1 MALPSSGVIKLSDI
15 KTEFNGV
22 IPTPISS
29 YYRNGTYVT
38 PNNSNVPVSGIIKI
52 SNFYSAAK
60 AAGITWSSASPNPVT
75 TTLLVAFTG
84 VAYGGGVYAAGGQPN
99 GSANSTFYSTD
110 GATWTTTS
118 NLNTSV
124 INGVRYLNGQ
134 FVAFRGS
141 TGELWTSTNGY
152 TWTLNSNLSTCGVA
166 WSTNNLKDI
175 GWDGTY
181 YVAVCK
187 VASVR
192 STNLTS
198 WTVYN
203 YPVVFGRYTGPAAQI
218 LYAGGKWWGIDSR
231 VYYPSVMVSPQIW
244 SSTDNGATWL
254 PNGQNF
260 GLMWGSTFVDFLR
273 YNGSQFIALGS
284 DVGPTSLFAAYS
296 TGSTGAFWTNST
308 FAINAVQTASP
319 AVSDVIWGGANWV
332 IASYDVSTYATNML
346 VSYDFVTFT
355 QVSSAGSAFSG
366 LRVPVALATNGSG
379 QVVCA
384 GTNGYLTQMIK
395 SL

>member
-1 MALPSSGVIKLSDI
+1 MTLPSSGVIKLSDI

-75 TTLLVAFTG
+75 TTLGVTYTG

-110 GATWTTTS
+110 GDTWTTTS

-203 YPVVFGRYTGPAAQI
+203 YPFASSRYTGPASQI
-218 LYAGGKWWGIDSR
+218 LYAAGKWYGVDAS
-231 VYYPSVMVSPQIW
+231 VYYPSYYPYVW
-244 SSTDNGATWL
+244 SSTDAITWTATSNFNGTW
-254 PNGQNF
+254 GS
-260 GLMWGSTFVDFLR
+260 STFVNFIR
-273 YNGSQFIALGS
+273 YSGSQFMVFGS
-284 DVGPTSLFAAYS
+284 DPGPTNLYSAYS
-296 TGSTGAFWTNST
+296 ADANFWNNSALSIQT
-308 FAINAVQTASP
+308 VQGGYPSIT
-319 AVSDVIWGGANWV
+319 DVVWGGANWI
-332 IASYDVSTYATNML
+332 IAAYNASTYATNML
-346 VSYDFVTFT
+346 ISYDGATFT
-355 QVSSAGSAFSG
+355 KVSSAGSAFSG

>member
-52 SNFYSAAK
+52 SNFYSASKTVGTSWTTAL
-60 AAGITWSSASPNPVT
+60 PNPVT
-75 TTLLVAFTG
+75 TTLLVAYTG
-84 VAYGGGVYAAGGQPN
+84 MAYGGGIYVAGGQPN

-110 GATWTTTS
+110 GANWTYSTS

-152 TWTLNSNLSTCGVA
+152 TWTLNSNLSTCGVT

-175 GWDGTY
+175 AWDGTN

-187 VASVR
+187 VATVK

-203 YPVVFGRYTGPAAQI
+203 YPFASSRYTGPASQI
-218 LYAGGKWWGIDSR
+218 LYAAGKWYGVDAS
-231 VYYPSVMVSPQIW
+231 VYYPAYYPYVW
-244 SSTDNGATWL
+244 SSTDAITWTATSTFNGTW
-254 PNGQNF
+254 GS
-260 GLMWGSTFVDFLR
+260 STFVDFIR
-273 YNGSQFIALGS
+273 YSGSQFMVFGR
-284 DVGPTSLFAAYS
+284 DPGPTNLYSAYS
-296 TGSTGAFWTNST
+296 ADAIFWNNSS
-308 FAINAVQTASP
+308 FALQAVQTASP
-319 AVSDVIWGGANWV
+319 LITDVVWAQANWV
-332 IASYDVSTYATNML
+332 IVSYNVSTYATNML
-346 VSYDFVTFT
+346 ISDGATFT
-355 QVSSAGSAFSG
+355 KVPSAGTAFSG